1 MFKYY
6 DKLIELLQ
14 PFFSEVGLKAAEDGI
29 FLKDGFAAKIDY
41 IEKSSVLELK
51 GAKPEEGAQLEF
63 ITLSQYLFDDT
74 HTERDLK
81 SVAIDFEETLRTELG
96 VKKAIKSTQKVAM
109 PTKAAAG
116 ETPTIEAFTKVF
128 LDICPQYRD
137 AYKAMMTEVGSFLY
151 VDFYKRYGVEKMLE
165 LSRGGKE
172 TEKALGKFLN
182 FLNKY
187 YVEGDK
193 SVIATITTVIFG
205 GAFYHEVELFKT
217 VVAPKLE
224 EYTYLSKAA
233 AASVEY
239 AAKNKK
245 LQAVFAK

>member
-6 DKLIELLQ
+6 DKLIELMT
-14 PFFSEVGLKAAEDGI
+14 PFFSEVGLTAAEDGI

-41 IEKSSVLELK
+41 NEELSVIELK

-63 ITLSQYLFDDT
+63 ITLSQYLFDDS

-81 SVAIDFEETLRTELG
+81 SVAIDFEETLRIELG
-96 VKKAIKSTQKVAM
+96 IKKIVKSAPKIAM

-128 LDICPQYRD
+128 LDICPGARD
-137 AYKAMMTEVGSFLY
+137 AYKEMMTDIGSFLY
-151 VDFYKRYGVEKMLE
+151 VDFYKKHGVERMLE
-165 LSRGGKE
+165 LAKGGKD
-172 TEKALGKFLN
+172 TEKALGKFLS

-205 GAFYHEVELFKT
+205 GAFYNEVELYKT
-217 VVAPKLE
+217 VVEPNLA
-224 EYTYLSKAA
+224 EYSYLSKAA
-233 AASVEY
+233 TASVEY
-239 AAKNKK
+239 ASKNKK
-245 LQAVFAK
+245 LQAIFAK

>member
-6 DKLIELLQ
+6 DKLIELMT
-14 PFFSEVGLKAAEDGI
+14 PFFSEVGLTAAEDGI

-41 IEKSSVLELK
+41 NEELSVIELK

-63 ITLSQYLFDDT
+63 ITLSQYLFDDS

-81 SVAIDFEETLRTELG
+81 SVAIDFEETLRIELG
-96 VKKAIKSTQKVAM
+96 IKKIVKSAPQIAM

-128 LDICPQYRD
+128 LDICPGARD
-137 AYKAMMTEVGSFLY
+137 AYKEMMTDIGSFLY
-151 VDFYKRYGVEKMLE
+151 VDFYKKHGVERMLE
-165 LSRGGKE
+165 LARGGKD
-172 TEKALGKFLN
+172 TEKALGKFLS

-205 GAFYHEVELFKT
+205 GAFYNEVELYKT
-217 VVAPKLE
+217 VVEPKLA
-224 EYTYLSKAA
+224 EYSYLSKAA
-233 AASVEY
+233 TASVEY
-239 AAKNKK
+239 ASKNKK
-245 LQAVFAK
+245 LQTIFA

>member
-41 IEKSSVLELK
+41 IEESSVLELK

-137 AYKAMMTEVGSFLY
+137 AYKEMMTNVGSFLY
-151 VDFYKRYGVEKMLE
+151 VDFYKKYGVERMLE
-165 LSRGGKE
+165 LAKGAKD

-193 SVIATITTVIFG
+193 SVVATITTVIFG
-205 GAFYHEVELFKT
+205 GSFWNEVELYKT
-217 VVAPKLE
+217 VVEPKLT

-233 AASVEY
+233 TASVEY

-245 LQAVFAK
+245 LQAVFSK